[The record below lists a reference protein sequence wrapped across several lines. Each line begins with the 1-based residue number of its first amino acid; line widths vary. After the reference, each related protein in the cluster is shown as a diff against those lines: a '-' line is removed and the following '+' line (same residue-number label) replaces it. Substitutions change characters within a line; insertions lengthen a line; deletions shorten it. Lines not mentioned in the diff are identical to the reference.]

1 MLVVWL
7 ADNDTTDW
15 TVGIKF
21 EQFQKNLAHHS
32 GINCS
37 PYSAMFGCEA
47 KIGLISSALPTEVIA
62 TMQNE
67 DDLVAALT
75 SSSSQNSTAE
85 VATDDSTDDSTV
97 QIPVPSTSSA
107 VPDREAVNTAQNAVP
122 STSST
127 DPDSH

>member
-15 TVGIKF
+15 TLTVEIKF
-21 EQFQKNLAHHS
+21 AQFKKNSAHHS
-32 GINCS
+32 EINCS

-47 KIGLISSALPTEVIA
+47 KIGLTSFALPTEVIA

-67 DDLVAALT
+67 DDMVAALT

-85 VATDDSTDDSTV
+85 A
-97 QIPVPSTSSA
+97 
-107 VPDREAVNTAQNAVP
+107 
-122 STSST
+122 
-127 DPDSH
+127 